1 MNNAEIKEKVA
12 AGVRRMKKA
21 PDAFLL
27 TVDGIEW
34 GAYEIMGVPVFYTP
48 FVHNT
53 TTDEAIP
60 FIPLWKEPR
69 NHVRDIRAFNKGFLR
84 E

>member
-12 AGVRRMKKA
+12 AGVRRMKEV

-27 TVDGIEW
+27 VEGIEW
-34 GAYEIMGVPVFYTP
+34 GAYEIVGIPVFYTP

-53 TTDEAIP
+53 TTDDAVP
-60 FIPLWKEPR
+60 FIPLWKEPGS
-69 NHVRDIRAFNKGFLR
+69 HVRDMRAFNKGFLR